1 MLKIISFIAICLVMI
16 GCTTDNG
23 PKAKSNIG
31 SVTKTTKTSKV
42 KSKLYQSVNK
52 NQAILLQ
59 KGKDKRYCARCGM
72 DLVKYYKTSHAAI
85 YKGKQYQYCSIH
97 CLEEHLG
104 KGVTLKNPQV
114 VDVTSLKFIS
124 VANAKYVVGS
134 KKKGTMSRVS
144 KYAFSSLD
152 DAKKFQ
158 AKYGGEIMSF
168 NGARAAAQKDF
179 KFKRKY

>member
-1 MLKIISFIAICLVMI
+1 MLKIVSFIAICLVMV

-23 PKAKSNIG
+23 PK
-31 SVTKTTKTSKV
+31 V
-42 KSKLYQSVNK
+42 KSRMYQSVSADK
-52 NQAILLQ
+52 AILLQ
-59 KGKDKRYCARCGM
+59 KGKNKRYCARCGM
-72 DLVKYYKTSHAAI
+72 DLVKYYKTNHAAI

-104 KGVTLKNPQV
+104 KGVTLKNPEV
-114 VDVTSLKFIS
+114 VDVASLKFIS

-134 KKKGTMSRVS
+134 KKRGTMSHVS

-158 AKYGGEIMSF
+158 VKYGGEIMSF
-168 NGARAAAQKDF
+168 SGARAKAQEDF